1 MSIRN
6 VVAWNTMVVG
16 CGNYGDGNEV
26 MRLLREM
33 LREGF
38 LPDELTISS
47 VISSCGYASAITE
60 TLQAHAFAPDL
71 VAWTSLICAYAFH
84 GLAKEATG
92 DVYMWDGK
100 KGKDKPLVATR
111 MPGVKEATSVS
122 VGETHLLLVASLY
135 HPVYPI
141 NMIDNSQKLKST
153 AECLLEPRNAIQ
165 LLEIA
170 DSLGADDL
178 KKYCEDIVMRN
189 LDYIFSVSAHAVAS
203 ASLDI
208 LASLEGLLD
217 QRSSEAWSYRRLPTP
232 TAILPVTIDS
242 EEEDE
247 KVPDSAGAKV
257 NGESGKKGYV
267 GIHSSGFR
275 DFLLKPELLRAIVDS
290 GFEHPSEVQHECI
303 PQAIWGMGV
312 LCQAKSGMGKTVVFV
327 LSTLQQ
333 IDPIPGQVSAL
344 ILCHTRELAYQ
355 ICHES
360 ERFSTY
366 LTDLKVVVFY
376 VGVNIKVHKDL
387 LKNERPQ
394 IVVGTPGRILALSRD
409 KDLSLKN
416 VRHFILDECDKML
429 ESLDMRNDVQDI
441 FKLTPH
447 DKQVMMFSATL
458 SKEIRP
464 VCKKLM
470 QDPMEIYVDDEAKL
484 TLHGLVQ
491 HYIKLKEEEKKPE
504 VE

>member
-38 LPDELTISS
+38 LPDELIISS
-47 VISSCGYASAITE
+47 IISSCGYASAITE

-122 VGETHLLLVASLY
+122 VGETHLLIVASLY
-135 HPVYPI
+135 HPIYPI

-290 GFEHPSEVQHECI
+290 GFEHPSE
-303 PQAIWGMGV
+303 
-312 LCQAKSGMGKTVVFV
+312 
-327 LSTLQQ
+327 

-360 ERFSTY
+360 ESSQ
-366 LTDLKVVVFY
+366 
-376 VGVNIKVHKDL
+376 DL
-387 LKNERPQ
+387 LKNECPQ

-429 ESLDMRNDVQDI
+429 ESLDMRKDVQDI

-464 VCKKLM
+464 VCKKIM